1 MVQGQAIIESW
12 RFAASRYTAM
22 QADSTMCARVHI
34 YICLCICV
42 YVYMGMCVCI
52 YIFFYLYM
60 YMYIQMFI
68 YIGLVEGV
76 GSKVGLR
83 D

>member
-42 YVYMGMCVCI
+42 YVYMGMCVYI
-52 YIFFYLYM
+52 YIFLFIYVYVYTDVYLYWS
-60 YMYIQMFI
+60 
-68 YIGLVEGV
+68 GRGCR
-76 GSKVGLR
+76 K
-83 D
+83 